1 MRVIESPMDG
11 ELVQAATDD
20 ELVRALMRHYERDHP
35 NTPLGEDEAR
45 RLVSEHAYDATDS

>member
-20 ELVRALMRHYERDHP
+20 ELVRALLRHYEREHP
-35 NTPLGEDEAR
+35 NTPLAEEEAR
-45 RLVSEHAYDATDS
+45 RLVSEQAYSATDA